1 MRIKIAIET
10 NGHHIQLRL
19 GGGAQAPSE
28 MNEIKKAHLD
38 GQKRSIEGPFR
49 AIVWL
54 VCEVSKPQPGIKM
67 VCGGTECNQSDVVNP
82 RQKSLVTNI
91 RGPALPRN
99 DQNCHLPKFKNLVFL
114 SRLDCH
120 TSFTQ
125 PFS

>member
-49 AIVWL
+49 AIDWL
-54 VCEVSKPQPGIKM
+54 SGEVSKPQPGMKM
-67 VCGGTECNQSDVVNP
+67 VCGGTE
-82 RQKSLVTNI
+82 RKL
-91 RGPALPRN
+91 
-99 DQNCHLPKFKNLVFL
+99 
-114 SRLDCH
+114 
-120 TSFTQ
+120 
-125 PFS
+125 